1 MTCDVS
7 VVIPTYNRRDVVAE
21 SVSSVLDQTV
31 PPAEV
36 IVVDHGSTDGTP
48 AMLLERFG
56 TRIHLERLAHEGG
69 IGHVRN
75 AGVARST
82 RTWLAFLDHDDAWLP
97 GKLERQ
103 LTALEQSGAS
113 WSLSGFIMETHR
125 PDGRTE
131 SEVRRLELE
140 GRDPYEEILAY
151 RCPALVQGMV
161 VSRSL
166 AIRIGGFNPS
176 LTLLDDLDFALRLA
190 RSGPAAVCAEPLFR
204 YRKEPRPWG
213 PKESSRHHREMLR
226 VLAEDASR
234 PPKGRG
240 KELLRANAAAHWKA
254 VASAE
259 WHAGNRPSSVVGLFR
274 SAVARFVGP

>member
-1 MTCDVS
+1 MPQPGTTLQSARGNYLVRS
-7 VVIPTYNRRDVVAE
+7 VIGAGVFGAVYECVGPFDQVYAVKVIRPANR
-21 SVSSVLDQTV
+21 
-31 PPAEV
+31 PYAEV
-36 IVVDHGSTDGTP
+36 
-48 AMLLERFG
+48 R
-56 TRIHLERLAHEGG
+56 HE
-69 IGHVRN
+69 
-75 AGVARST
+75 
-82 RTWLAFLDHDDAWLP
+82 W
-97 GKLERQ
+97 
-103 LTALEQSGAS
+103 
-113 WSLSGFIMETHR
+113 
-125 PDGRTE
+125 E